1 VDTAISFDPVGTDFT
16 WEEAMK
22 IYERYD
28 FEKCTLLLTFVEMVI
43 FHSLVILL
51 ASKRPIERHDIK
63 IYEDELAN
71 FIRTEHLQADFEV
84 NDPEAEVRELE
95 RRRCLNLMKVKLHL
109 PPFYALDLLF
119 KYQMYDRACDL
130 LFYVGSW
137 RQNHNDYEDLLNI
150 IRWEYEHEKKACD
163 KYRADVMKNKSG
175 AESNLK
181 A

>member
-1 VDTAISFDPVGTDFT
+1 MSGHQLDSLRIFLPYFMRQRIFLQRVVALKKDGVKPQRQLVDTAISLDPVGTDFT
-16 WEEAMK
+16 WEEAIK
-22 IYERYD
+22 IYEKYD

-51 ASKRPIERHDIK
+51 ASKRPIERHDFK

-84 NDPEAEVRELE
+84 SDLKAEARELE
-95 RRRCLNLMKVKLHL
+95 RRRCLNPMQVKLHL

-130 LFYVGSW
+130 LFYVG
-137 RQNHNDYEDLLNI
+137 
-150 IRWEYEHEKKACD
+150 
-163 KYRADVMKNKSG
+163 
-175 AESNLK
+175 
-181 A
+181 